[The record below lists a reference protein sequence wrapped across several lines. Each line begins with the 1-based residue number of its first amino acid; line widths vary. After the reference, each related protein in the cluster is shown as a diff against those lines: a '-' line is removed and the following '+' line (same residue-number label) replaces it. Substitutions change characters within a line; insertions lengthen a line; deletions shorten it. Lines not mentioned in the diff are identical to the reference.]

1 MYPRL
6 LHPGCKRGL
15 LVTQQ
20 EQEVLREP
28 LQIKPRKVEK
38 ESKTSSPYLVDV

>member
-1 MYPRL
+1 MM
-6 LHPGCKRGL
+6 
-15 LVTQQ
+15 TQL

-38 ESKTSSPYLVDV
+38 ENKTSSPYLVDV